1 MYEGLSDQSIALK
14 NGVGD
19 IAAMAKSSFV
29 HTPKIKDIIWNVD
42 YDILQTRYS
51 AKCNRKEHAQC
62 QRKRNLQYTS
72 EVWHY
77 A

>member
-51 AKCNRKEHAQC
+51 AKCNRKEYAQC
-62 QRKRNLQYTS
+62 QRKRSLQYTS

>member
-1 MYEGLSDQSIALK
+1 MQWQSRVLYI
-14 NGVGD
+14 
-19 IAAMAKSSFV
+19 
-29 HTPKIKDIIWNVD
+29 HQKIKDIIWNVD

-51 AKCNRKEHAQC
+51 AKCNRKEYAQC
-62 QRKRNLQYTS
+62 QRKRSLQYTS

>member
-1 MYEGLSDQSIALK
+1 
-14 NGVGD
+14 
-19 IAAMAKSSFV
+19 MAKSSFV

-51 AKCNRKEHAQC
+51 AKCNRKEYAQC